1 MYLPFFW
8 ILVQSFWRN
17 FLDLFF
23 SSLLLTEFAMI
34 FYTVFM
40 LFVLCHTQYSG
51 LLSFFPYERIL
62 EPSAN
67 CSQFHFMQC
76 LGYLF
81 YRFEHTKNSTIVR
94 RALFLGL
101 ASLPFL
107 RLRRTLQ
114 GLNSFWGEERVKH
127 YWIWLIL
134 HVLLNL
140 SMFQQHVS
148 QQIFHCSKLALFLRS
163 TRVAASV
170 VS

>member
-51 LLSFFPYERIL
+51 LPSFFPYERIL

-67 CSQFHFMQC
+67 CFQFHFMQC

-81 YRFEHTKNSTIVR
+81 YRSEHTKNSTIVR
-94 RALFLGL
+94 RVLFLGL
-101 ASLPFL
+101 A
-107 RLRRTLQ
+107 
-114 GLNSFWGEERVKH
+114 VKSRKFSVFSSSSSNTSR
-127 YWIWLIL
+127 IK
-134 HVLLNL
+134 L
-140 SMFQQHVS
+140 SG
-148 QQIFHCSKLALFLRS
+148 KRGG
-163 TRVAASV
+163 
-170 VS
+170 